1 MAIGFAHRGA
11 RLEQPENTIPAF
23 RRALEVGVDGLES
36 DAWLSADGEVV
47 LVHDGVV
54 GRGLRRRRVAD
65 LAAGE
70 LAARGIPRL
79 ADLYEELGTDFELSV
94 DAKTPE
100 VAAPLV
106 DVARAHGA
114 VERLW
119 VCSPTVDVLFPLR
132 ESGARL
138 VHSPPFKRLVTESL
152 ERHAAN
158 LAAAGVDA
166 INFHHTEWTAG
177 LVSLFH
183 RFSLRA
189 FAWDAQEAR
198 HLRSVLQMGVDGVF
212 CDRPDRLVASIGE
225 WSAEAAS
232 D

>member
-1 MAIGFAHRGA
+1 MPIGFAHRGA
-11 RLEQPENTIPAF
+11 RLEEPENTIPAF
-23 RRALEVGVDGLES
+23 RRALETGAGGLES
-36 DAWLSADGEVV
+36 DAWLSADGAVV

-65 LAAGE
+65 LTAGE
-70 LAARGIPRL
+70 LAARGVPRL
-79 ADLYEELGTDFELSV
+79 VDLYEELGVDFELSV

-100 VAAPLV
+100 VATPLV
-106 DVARAHGA
+106 EVARAHGA

-119 VCSPTVDVLFPLR
+119 VCSPAVDVLLPLR
-132 ESGARL
+132 GTGARL
-138 VHSPPFKRLVTESL
+138 VHSPPFKRLVTGTL

-158 LAAAGVDA
+158 LASLGVDA

-183 RFSLRA
+183 RFGRRA

-198 HLRSVLQMGVDGVF
+198 QLRALLQMGIDGVF
-212 CDRPDRLVASIGE
+212 CDRPDRLVAAIGE
-225 WSAEAAS
+225 WSTEAAS